1 MRKHNKT
8 CEHQIDD
15 DRSCYPYFEP
25 VVETKPEKWN
35 RTIAP
40 ILDKVANRLERKL
53 RILYPSNE
61 GVEKDL
67 RRTEFISTMNDI
79 RNEAFDAF
87 GYGDVELT
95 KHKID
100 KKTSVLGI

>member
-1 MRKHNKT
+1 MQLSKCVHARFDNGFQT
-8 CEHQIDD
+8 ITSDD
-15 DRSCYPYFEP
+15 
-25 VVETKPEKWN
+25 VMTKPERWN
-35 RTIAP
+35 RYIAP

-61 GVEKDL
+61 EVEKSL

-100 KKTSVLGI
+100 KKTGVLGI